1 MRKFKGFLY
10 ILILFF
16 LFAACMAESNEDS
29 SPVIASVGNQELTVE
44 NALEQIPSIALRQDT
59 VEALLNFK
67 DQWVKSQITLEEAK
81 RLKLENDD
89 SYQKRLN
96 RLKNQLIED
105 MLKEYIISNHEE
117 ELQVS
122 RDEAQNYFQANKDK
136 FVLDERYV
144 RFRHISTSTRT
155 EADNAKRDLMR
166 GISWNEVVETY
177 SVNPEL
183 QLRESNQYWPIS
195 VATADIP
202 VLNNYLNVIG
212 LSEISPIHFHNGS
225 YHFVQLLEERSSG
238 DHPDFDW
245 LIPQIQQWLKLEKS
259 QRITNAFIRNLY
271 LQAESNDEI
280 SQLSDDETN
289 TIVRDYFSN
298 LESN

>member
-1 MRKFKGFLY
+1 MRIIIGILY
-10 ILILFF
+10 ILLLFF
-16 LFAACMAESNEDS
+16 LFTACMTETDEDS
-29 SPVIASVGNQELTVE
+29 SPVIASVGNQELTIE
-44 NALEQIPSIALRQDT
+44 NALEQIPAIAIRQDT

-81 RLKLENDD
+81 RLKLENND

-96 RLKNQLIED
+96 RLKNQLSED
-105 MLKEYIISNHEE
+105 MLKEYIVSRNEE

-166 GISWNEVVETY
+166 GISWNEVVDTY
-177 SVNPEL
+177 SINPEL

-195 VATADIP
+195 IAIADAP

-212 LSEISPIHFHNGS
+212 LSEISPIHFHNGY
-225 YHFVQLLEERSSG
+225 YHFVQLLEERNSG

-289 TIVRDYFSN
+289 TVVQDYFSN